1 MIDQVLAKVAAGV
14 GARDLTPAERARLA
28 ALWQHEERLLAG
40 GYRYVAGVDEAGRGP
55 LAGPVVA
62 AAVIL
67 PPGLLLAGLDDS
79 KRVAPEMRVRLAVE
93 VRRKALAWAVGLA
106 TVEEI
111 ARLNIYRAT
120 LLAMERAVRKLRPP
134 ADCLI
139 VDGVRLSGLDL
150 HQVSLKGADGQSASV
165 AAASIVA
172 KVVRD
177 RLMEAYHR
185 LYPEYGF
192 QRHKGYA
199 TPGHLRALA
208 RFGPCPIHRTG
219 FGPVRRLVS
228 APEG

>member
-1 MIDQVLAKVAAGV
+1 M
-14 GARDLTPAERARLA
+14 ARDLTPVERARLA
-28 ALWQHEERLLAG
+28 ALWEYEDRLRAA
-40 GYRYVAGVDEAGRGP
+40 GYRYIAGVDEAGRGP

-79 KRVAPEMRVRLAVE
+79 KRVAPGRRVRLAAE
-93 VRRKALAWAVGLA
+93 VRRLALAWAVGLA

-120 LLAMERAVRKLRPP
+120 LVAMERAVRKLRPP

-139 VDGVRLSGLDL
+139 LDGVRLPGVDL
-150 HQVSLKGADGQSASV
+150 HQVSLKGADALCASV
-165 AAASIVA
+165 AAASILA

-177 RLMEAYHR
+177 RLMEAYHH
-185 LYPEYGF
+185 LYPDYGF

-208 RFGPCPIHRTG
+208 RLGPCPIHRTG
-219 FGPVRRLVS
+219 FGPVKRLLS
-228 APEG
+228 APEGKCRR